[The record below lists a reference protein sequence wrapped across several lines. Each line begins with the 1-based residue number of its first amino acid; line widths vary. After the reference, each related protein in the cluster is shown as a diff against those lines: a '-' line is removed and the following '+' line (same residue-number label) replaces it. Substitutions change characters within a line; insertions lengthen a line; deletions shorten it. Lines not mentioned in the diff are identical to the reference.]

1 MKYLKFGSSKNVIV
15 FLHGWGADKDSF
27 IWVKDYLDEYTLVF
41 VDFAGFGE
49 TLEPRIPYFVSDYVS
64 ELRLLIDKLDI

>member
-27 IWVKDYLDEYTLVF
+27 IWVKDYLNEYSLVF

-49 TLEPRIPYFVSDYVS
+49 TLETKNTLFC
-64 ELRLLIDKLDI
+64 